1 VRTPIGPRWL
11 TWVILA
17 FGVLEIPWV
26 VYLVFFQTRT
36 GTAEHTHLAAL
47 SLAGGGAVLAVW
59 SATLLWRS
67 HRLAAVVA
75 VMTGT
80 WMGANLFFALTL
92 SAVPVILAT
101 IPGLV
106 VAAIAARGV
115 LRDPE
120 RSPARWQPAVL
131 VLVAGVLVARLA
143 LTLTATGTSM
153 AADHLRLLVVLY
165 DTAEV
170 VALLGLGLSLRA
182 GRAPAAIAFGSMGIV
197 LFFLDAF
204 VNVVVVPGGPAFVA
218 ALFYAVVGEI
228 PSIAMCTGA
237 VVLAMRRWTEV
248 APDPSVGAKMG
259 A

>member
-1 VRTPIGPRWL
+1 MRPQIGPRWL
-11 TWVILA
+11 TLLILA

-26 VYLVFFQTRT
+26 LYLVFFQVRT

-47 SLAGGGAVLAVW
+47 GLAGGGAAWAVW
-59 SATLLWRS
+59 SATLLWR
-67 HRLAAVVA
+67 HRRLAAVVT

-80 WMGANLFFALTL
+80 WMAVNLFFGVTL
-92 SAVPVILAT
+92 SAAPVVLAT
-101 IPGLV
+101 IPGLA
-106 VAAIAARGV
+106 VAAGAAVRV

-120 RSPARWQPAVL
+120 RSPARWQPVVL
-131 VLVAGVLVARLA
+131 VLVAVVLIAHLMF
-143 LTLTATGTSM
+143 TLTATGTSM
-153 AADHLRLLVVLY
+153 PADHLRLLVVLY

-182 GRAPAAIAFGSMGIV
+182 GRARAAIVFGSMGVV

-204 VNVVVVPGGPAFVA
+204 VNVVVVAGGEAFVA